1 MASASTKKEFLCI
14 VPDKPGVGAKRIEIR
29 PSHLTGLKPLLES
42 GSVVAGGAMF
52 EEHPAEGQTPNFKG
66 SMIIAVANSAAEV
79 KEIISNDIYAKEG
92 VWDVENA
99 QIIPFKSAVRLPI
112 A

>member
-1 MASASTKKEFLCI
+1 
-14 VPDKPGVGAKRIEIR
+14 
-29 PSHLTGLKPLLES
+29 
-42 GSVVAGGAMF
+42 MF

-99 QIIPFKSAVRLPI
+99 QIIPVRWLFLFPVFYLFFVFVLFLGDEETDGNSSSNLLCGCLLHRI
-112 A
+112 